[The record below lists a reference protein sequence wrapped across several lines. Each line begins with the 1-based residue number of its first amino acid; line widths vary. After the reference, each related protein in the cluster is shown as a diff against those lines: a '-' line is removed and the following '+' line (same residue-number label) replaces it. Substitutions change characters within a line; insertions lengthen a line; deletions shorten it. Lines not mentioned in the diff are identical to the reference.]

1 MTTKSESSHRNVYRT
16 IWRWHFYAGLIIAPV
31 LLILAI
37 TGGIYLFKGNIESV
51 IYSDYYEVEPNT
63 TGITLPPSELIFNAI
78 TAYDYVDSVISYSP
92 NEVATK
98 SVEVGVAFQ
107 DGSSGTIFMNP
118 YSGKELGLLL
128 DNERVM
134 DRLIEL
140 HSELM
145 VGTFG
150 DRLVELAASWTIILL
165 ISGVYLWW
173 PRRPKSNV
181 SVYGSL
187 DLIRG
192 SV

>member
-1 MTTKSESSHRNVYRT
+1 MALTKRSESASHNVYRT

-37 TGGIYLFKGNIESV
+37 TGGIYLFKGNIEAV

-63 TGITLPPSELIFNAI
+63 TETVFSPSELIESAI
-78 TAYDYVDSVISYSP
+78 TAYDHVDSVISYSP

-98 SVEVGVAFQ
+98 SVEVGVIFQ
-107 DGSSGTIFMNP
+107 DGSSGTIFMDP
-118 YSGKELGLLL
+118 YSGEELGLLL
-128 DNERVM
+128 DNERVI

-145 VGTFG
+145 AGTFG
-150 DRLVELAASWTIILL
+150 DRLVELAASWTIILM

-173 PRRPKSNV
+173 P
-181 SVYGSL
+181 
-187 DLIRG
+187 
-192 SV
+192 